1 MRRLASESEWPRRSA
16 HLNKK
21 GRGFGH
27 GTAARDVHAAQIDRD
42 DMRIRGTSHCFVS
55 DLFQIVNAA
64 IARQGETKGSIAG
77 SAPQMRRS
85 RISRPAICASTSR
98 IR

>member
-27 GTAARDVHAAQIDRD
+27 GTAAREVHAAQIDRD

-64 IARQGETKGSIAG
+64 IAAKETKGSIAG
-77 SAPQMRRS
+77 SALQMRRS